1 MDADKHYESVRFYI
15 LEAGKT
21 KEELAKHETEY
32 NPEKVRTLIA
42 SYKYTLQKIIEEG
55 EIYLSLDDNDREK
68 ANKVF
73 KAIDAYKKLL
83 NSIK

>member
-1 MDADKHYESVRFYI
+1 MDADTHYESVKFYI
-15 LEAGKT
+15 IEASKT

-32 NPEKVRTLIA
+32 HPEKVRTLIS

-55 EIYLSLDDNDREK
+55 EVYLSLEDNDQEK

-83 NSIK
+83 DSI